1 LFRCS
6 GQAVVFPSLPV
17 VKTDQPVA
25 GANDVRVTL
34 GGQPVGSGV
43 FVLEAIV
50 DDDPGRGTAGRGG
63 TTRVIPPRPL
73 FFCPAQELVS
83 S

>member
-1 LFRCS
+1 LFGCS
-6 GQAVVFPSLPV
+6 RQMVVFPSLPV
-17 VKTDQPVA
+17 VKSDQPVT

-43 FVLEAIV
+43 FVLETVV
-50 DDDPGRGTAGRGG
+50 DDDPGSGASRRGG
-63 TTRVIPPRPL
+63 TTRAIPPRRL
-73 FFCPAQELVS
+73 VVCRAQELVS